1 MKTIYLDHSATTP
14 ALPEVVQT
22 MIPYLREQYGNASS
36 IYRIGRES
44 RKSVEEARRQVA
56 NLIGAEPEEIFFTSG
71 GTEADNMAIFGV
83 VAACGEKGKHI
94 ITTRMEHHAILHP
107 CEQLEKRGYD
117 VTYLNPD
124 PKGLLRVE
132 DIKKAIRAD
141 TFLISIMHVNNE
153 VGTIQPIE
161 EIGLIAREKG
171 IIFHTD
177 AVQSVGKIPVD
188 VKKLGVDLMSLSAHK
203 IYGPKGIGA
212 LFIRRNTTI
221 DPFIFGGG
229 QERKRRPGTE
239 NVPGIVGFGKAAE
252 IAQRDLPADMERI
265 TYLRDKL
272 IDGILSSI
280 PYTQLNGDRQKR
292 IPNNAN
298 FSFRFVEGESLL
310 LMLDMKNI
318 AASSGSACTSG
329 STDPSHVLLAMG
341 IPFEIAFGSLRFTL
355 GKENTEED
363 IDYVLKVLPL
373 IVERLRAMSPTTI
386 QGQNGGDNKKEGT
399 LCTTR

>member
-1 MKTIYLDHSATTP
+1 MQTIYLDHSATTP
-14 ALPEVVQT
+14 VLPEVLHT
-22 MIPYLREQYGNASS
+22 MLPFLREHYGNASS

-44 RKSVEEARRQVA
+44 RKAVEEARRQVA
-56 NLIGAEPEEIFFTSG
+56 NLIGSETDEIYFTSG
-71 GTEADNMAIFGV
+71 GTEADNMAVFGA
-83 VAACGEKGKHI
+83 VAASGEKGKHI
-94 ITTRMEHHAILHP
+94 ITSRMEHHAILHP
-107 CEQLEKRGYD
+107 CEELEKRGYE
-117 VTYLNPD
+117 VTYLSPD
-124 PKGLLRVE
+124 DKGLIRVE
-132 DIKKAIRAD
+132 DLKNAVRDD
-141 TFLISIMHVNNE
+141 TILITIMHVNNE
-153 VGTIQPIE
+153 VGTIQPIR
-161 EIGLIAREKG
+161 EIGQIAREKG

-188 VKKLGVDLMSLSAHK
+188 VKELGVDLLSLSAHK
-203 IYGPKGIGA
+203 IYGPKGVGA
-212 LFIRRNTTI
+212 LFIRRNTSI
-221 DPFIFGGG
+221 APVLFGGG

-252 IAQRDLPADMERI
+252 IAQRDLAVDRERI

-280 PYTQLNGDRQKR
+280 SHTQLNGDRQKR
-292 IPNNAN
+292 IPHNAN

-310 LMLDMKNI
+310 LMLDMQNI

-341 IPFEIAFGSLRFTL
+341 IPFDVAFGSLRFTL

-363 IDYVLKVLPL
+363 IDYVLKVLPP
-373 IVERLRAMSPTTI
+373 IVERLRAMSPTAI
-386 QGQNGGDNKKEGT
+386 QGQNWGDDKKEGA

>member
-386 QGQNGGDNKKEGT
+386 QGQNGGDDKKEGT